1 MITPSPVYDMN
12 DRIRDMLI
20 YSCNY
25 FHDGVAAG
33 GRERTKVVK
42 VINPFHDEYFIF
54 PTYCIWNIMNF
65 DTLLG

>member
-33 GRERTKVVK
+33 GQGKDK
-42 VINPFHDEYFIF
+42 
-54 PTYCIWNIMNF
+54 
-65 DTLLG
+65 GG